1 MDVPVTVFGDWFLK
15 GADRDQR
22 ESKKQL
28 GEAHPIQGELT

>member
-1 MDVPVTVFGDWFLK
+1 MDVPVTVLGDSILR

-28 GEAHPIQGELT
+28 GEALPIMGELT